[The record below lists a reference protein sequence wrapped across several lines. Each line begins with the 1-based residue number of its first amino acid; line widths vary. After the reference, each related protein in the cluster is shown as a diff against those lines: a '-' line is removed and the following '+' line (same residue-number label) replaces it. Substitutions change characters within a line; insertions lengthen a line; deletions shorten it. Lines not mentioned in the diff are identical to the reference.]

1 MSYSVYF
8 LFSRNKLIYIGMT
21 CNVPKRLADH
31 GVDKFD
37 RFRSI
42 DCGDKKRAFYYEQRL
57 IRYFKP
63 IMNATSKEAKETA
76 SFKIRKELRNALIK
90 EAEKQDRTLS
100 WLLEKFVETQAKRE
114 KIKVV

>member
-1 MSYSVYF
+1 M
-8 LFSRNKLIYIGMT
+8 
-21 CNVPKRLADH
+21 
-31 GVDKFD
+31 
-37 RFRSI
+37 
-42 DCGDKKRAFYYEQRL
+42 
-57 IRYFKP
+57 
-63 IMNATSKEAKETA
+63 AKETA